1 MSQPFVHLHV
11 HSHYS
16 LLDGAAKV
24 PELIQRAVEF
34 QMPALALTDHGNLFG
49 ALEFYHQAK
58 KAGIKPIIGYEAYI
72 TNTSRQEKD
81 RQAKYHHITLLCK
94 DYEGYK
100 NLMKLASE
108 AYLTGFYYK
117 PRIDKDIL
125 AAHSKGLMALSGCL
139 VSEVCRNIVDN
150 QLDKAR
156 EAVAFYRDLF
166 PGDFYIE
173 LQQNHID
180 EQQKAN
186 EGLLK
191 LAKEFQLPMV
201 FTNDIH
207 YLKKEDA
214 TPHEVL
220 LCIQT
225 GTTMQDENRFRFGS
239 DQFYMKSP
247 DEMYEE
253 ARDFENA
260 AKNTLE
266 IAEKVNLEI
275 PAGENHIPPFKA
287 PDDKPNE
294 QYLYE
299 LCEKGLT
306 ERYGSISEEIRDR
319 FEHEYKVIC
328 KMGFASYFLIVW
340 DFINYSRSQGISVG
354 PGRGSAAGSIV
365 SYALK
370 ITNLDPIKYHLIF
383 ERFLNEGRYEMPDID
398 IDFETIRRGE
408 VIDYVTKKYGEKQVV
423 QIITFGTLA
432 ARAAIRDVGRAL
444 NIPLSDVDRIAKKVP
459 TGLKMTL
466 EKGLE
471 EDPEF
476 KSLYDTDE
484 TAKKIIDIALR
495 LEGLNRQPGTH
506 AAGVIIADDDVTKY
520 CPLYKSSDGTVS
532 TQYSMDHMV
541 NLGLLKMDFLGLSTL
556 TLIEKALFFLK
567 EFRKENLN
575 IDTIPTDDKLTYEM
589 LTRGET
595 KGVFQLESDGMQELV
610 KKLKPD
616 RFEDIIAL
624 VALYRP
630 GPLGSGMVDTYC
642 RCKHGQEQPVYKHP
656 VLEKI
661 LSETYGIILYQ
672 EQAMRIASDLS
683 GFSLSEADKLRK
695 AMGKKKKDLMQSY
708 RVKFIEGAKKIHGV
722 SEETS
727 GETFDLIDY
736 FSGYGFNKSHSAAYA
751 LVAYQTAY
759 LKAHYPTEFM
769 AALMT
774 IESQNTDKIVRY
786 IHECDIMHIP
796 ILAPDIN
803 LSEAYFIP
811 SQEGIRF
818 GFSAIKG
825 VGDKAVES
833 ILAGRKKVKKF
844 TSLFHLCQEV
854 DTRVVNKQVLE
865 ALAKSGAMDV
875 FGRHRRELCETIPTA
890 LQMGGNIQKQKQSN
904 QMTLFDF
911 GDDDTSQEEAGKD
924 DWDRLYANV
933 SPWNDKEKLKIEKE
947 ALGLFL
953 SSHPLKQWGPYMEM
967 LCSHTIGNLNPNLTG
982 MLLLGGIISEAK
994 EITIK
999 NGKKNQGRKMAVI
1012 KLEDRTGICPV
1023 TCFPDTYEPN
1033 KELFQVDQVVFI
1045 QGKIDAKE
1053 KEEVKVLAESV
1064 IDIDKALQKLSRS
1077 IVFQLTEAHEKDME
1091 DLKKLF
1097 ASYPGQCRTLLEIQK
1112 DGFKTLLEVST
1123 KLFLCPNQSLLQET
1137 EKLLGKSKVFFT
1149 KEMSPKLDTGVKAS
1163 AWNG

>member
-1 MSQPFVHLHV
+1 MSEPFVHLHV

-24 PELIQRAVEF
+24 PDLIQRAVEF
-34 QMPALALTDHGNLFG
+34 KMPALALTDHGNLFG
-49 ALEFYHQAK
+49 ALEFYQQAK
-58 KAGIKPIIGYEAYI
+58 KAGIKPIVGYEAYI
-72 TNTSRQEKD
+72 SNTSRQERD
-81 RQAKYHHITLLCK
+81 RQAKYHHITLLAK

-125 AAHSKGLMALSGCL
+125 ASHSKGLIALSGCL
-139 VSEVCRNIVDN
+139 VSEVCRNLIDN
-150 QLDKAR
+150 KMDKAR
-156 EAVAFYRDLF
+156 DAVAFYKDLF

-173 LQQNHID
+173 LQQNHIE

-191 LAKEFQLPMV
+191 LAREFQLPMV

-207 YLKKEDA
+207 YLKKEDSV
-214 TPHEVL
+214 PHEVL

-225 GTTMQDENRFRFGS
+225 GTTMQDQNRFRFGS

-253 ARDFENA
+253 AKDFENA

-266 IAEKVNLEI
+266 IAEKVNLNI

-287 PDDKPNE
+287 PDNKNNE

-299 LCEKGLT
+299 LCENGLK
-306 ERYGSISEEIRDR
+306 ERYGAISPEIKNR

-340 DFINYSRSQGISVG
+340 DFINYARSQGISVG

-370 ITNLDPIKYHLIF
+370 ITNLDPIQYHLIF

-459 TGLKMTL
+459 TGLKITL

-476 KSLYDTDE
+476 KSLYDTDA
-484 TAKKIIDIALR
+484 TARQIIDIAIR

-506 AAGVIIADDDVTKY
+506 AAGVIIADDDVTNY
-520 CPLYKSSDGTVS
+520 CPLYKSADGTVS

-556 TLIEKALFFLK
+556 TLIEKALFFIK
-567 EFRKENLN
+567 EFRKEDLN
-575 IDTIPTDDKLTYEM
+575 IDKIPLDDIKTYNM
-589 LTRGET
+589 LSKGET
-595 KGVFQLESDGMQELV
+595 KGVFQLESDGMKELV
-610 KKLKPD
+610 RKLKPD

-642 RCKHGQEQPVYKHP
+642 RCKHGMEQPVYKHP
-656 VLEKI
+656 ILEKI

-708 RVKFIEGAKKIHGV
+708 RVKFIEGAKKIHNVDEQV
-722 SEETS
+722 SA
-727 GETFDLIDY
+727 ETFDLIDY

-759 LKAHYPTEFM
+759 LKAHYTMEFM

-774 IESQNTDKIVRY
+774 IESQNTEKVVRY
-786 IHECDIMHIP
+786 IHECEIMHIP
-796 ILAPDIN
+796 ILGPDIN
-803 LSEAYFIP
+803 LSESYFLP
-811 SQEGIRF
+811 TKEGIRF

-825 VGDKAVES
+825 VGEKAVDS
-833 ILAGRKKVKKF
+833 IIAGRKKAKKF

-875 FGRHRRELCETIPTA
+875 FGRHRKELCETIPTA

-911 GDDDTSQEEAGKD
+911 GDDDSSQESSNE
-924 DWDRLYANV
+924 DWDRLYAKV
-933 SPWNDKEKLKIEKE
+933 TPWNDKEKLNIEKE
-947 ALGLFL
+947 TLGFFF
-953 SSHPLKQWGPYMEM
+953 SSHPLKQWGPYLEM
-967 LCSHTIGNLNPNLTG
+967 LCSHTIANLNPNITAP
-982 MLLLGGIISEAK
+982 LLLGGMISEAK

-999 NGKKNQGRKMAVI
+999 NGKKNQGRKMAHL
-1012 KLEDRTGICPV
+1012 KLEDRTGICHV
-1023 TCFPDTYEPN
+1023 TCFPDAYELN
-1033 KELFQVDQVVFI
+1033 KDLFQVDQVVFI

-1053 KEEVKVLAESV
+1053 KEEAKVLADHV
-1064 IDIDKALQKLSRS
+1064 MDLDKAFQKLSKS
-1077 IVFQLTEAHEKDME
+1077 IVFQLNESQEKVMD
-1091 DLKKLF
+1091 DLKKIF
-1097 ASYPGQCRTLLEIQK
+1097 ALYPGQCRTLLEIQK
-1112 DGFKTLLEVST
+1112 EGFKTLLEVSQ
-1123 KLFLCPNQSLLQET
+1123 KLFLCPSQLLLQET
-1137 EKLLGKSKVFFT
+1137 EKLLGKNKIFFT
-1149 KEMSPKLDTGVKAS
+1149 KELRGVIQ
-1163 AWNG
+1163 